1 MNTQAIQS
9 IPFLIPQHPAFEDCR
24 SAVEDPLIINRLVN
38 NLIYLFNVQPNNDN
52 LTFVLGFGMS
62 HRNDEAL
69 KYWVMSQLE
78 QHPMGFDD
86 VLAFLADQLKD
97 QLMQEV
103 CS

>member
-1 MNTQAIQS
+1 MNTQTIQPT
-9 IPFLIPQHPAFEDCR
+9 PFLIPQHPAFEER
-24 SAVEDPLIINRLVN
+24 SNAVEDPLVINRLVN
-38 NLIYLFNVQPNNDN
+38 NLMYLFNVQPNEDH

-78 QHPMGFDD
+78 KHPMGFDD